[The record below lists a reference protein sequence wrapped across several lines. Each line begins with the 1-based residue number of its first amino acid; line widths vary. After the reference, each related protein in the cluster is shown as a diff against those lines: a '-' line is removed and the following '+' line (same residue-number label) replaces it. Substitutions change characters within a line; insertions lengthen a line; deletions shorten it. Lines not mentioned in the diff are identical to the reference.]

1 MITPYRDAENKAA
14 ENLNN
19 NSLRIIEQINNS
31 IAAAVKNGYV
41 GSINVSPVFDKL
53 DPNLR
58 NLIKEKL
65 NDAGWAL
72 RHETGDQRD
81 PYSDWYI
88 EKKK

>member
-19 NSLRIIEQINNS
+19 DSLRIIEQINNL
-31 IAAAVKNGYV
+31 IAAAIKNGYV
-41 GSINVSPVFDKL
+41 GSIDVTPIFAKL
-53 DPNLR
+53 DANLR

-65 NDAGWAL
+65 NDAGWGL

-81 PYSDWYI
+81 PYSNWYI